1 MKTTQNCVQIE
12 ENEIRVSRVSSLRK
26 REKRDEDKT
35 CEFLLIE

>member
-1 MKTTQNCVQIE
+1 MKTTQSYVQIE
-12 ENEIRVSRVSSLRK
+12 ENEIRVSSLRK